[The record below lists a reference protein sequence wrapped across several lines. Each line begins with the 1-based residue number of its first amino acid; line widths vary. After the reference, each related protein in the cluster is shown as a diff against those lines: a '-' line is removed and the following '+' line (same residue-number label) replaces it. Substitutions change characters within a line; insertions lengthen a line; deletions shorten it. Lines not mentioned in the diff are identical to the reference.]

1 MRSAPARK
9 FQPKY
14 FGPYPIIS
22 RVGATAYKVRMPAAV
37 KSHPIFH
44 SSQLKL
50 HQSSDVYPDRTGYQ
64 EDPVTVDGV
73 DYYVVEKILDRR
85 MSRRKVQ
92 YLIQWLGYPISEATW
107 QNKTDLLTDSG
118 PEVHDMI
125 NSYDN
130 DHP

>member
-1 MRSAPARK
+1 
-9 FQPKY
+9 
-14 FGPYPIIS
+14 
-22 RVGATAYKVRMPAAV
+22 
-37 KSHPIFH
+37 
-44 SSQLKL
+44 
-50 HQSSDVYPDRTGYQ
+50 VYPDRTGYQ

-107 QNKTDLLTDSG
+107 HNKTDLLADSG